1 MFCALI
7 IMCVLCVCLDL
18 SCCSTILRF
27 STSQQL
33 PSYVCMWLLI
43 LMKCEIFFEW
53 CWIFGDCLVWNL
65 FLKGTLTPWWSVK
78 MIGIIVQ
85 DADLITTLTV
95 VIGTQEHQYRS
106 FTIMKLSWH
115 STRVWWAPRKFV
127 CKVTSTGNLFTFTK
141 DHEVITN
148 MRSYHTN
155 TYSAI
160 GIIRTVMTSDP
171 NIDILLTL

>member
-1 MFCALI
+1 MYACGFSSWW
-7 IMCVLCVCLDL
+7 CV
-18 SCCSTILRF
+18 
-27 STSQQL
+27 
-33 PSYVCMWLLI
+33 
-43 LMKCEIFFEW
+43 KW
-53 CWIFGDCLVWNL
+53 CWIFEDCLVWNL

-155 TYSAI
+155 TYSISKTALFMSKVLA
-160 GIIRTVMTSDP
+160 GHTSNP
-171 NIDILLTL
+171 ASTLKPGM